1 MMMAQ
6 YKFTSGDLFSDV
18 ALAPGMFL
26 KGKLSLLSPRT
37 KDIKSVKSIFEKT
50 KHS

>member
-1 MMMAQ
+1 MAQ
-6 YKFTSGDLFSDV
+6 YKLTSGDLFSDV

-37 KDIKSVKSIFEKT
+37 KDMKSVKNIFEKT
-50 KHS
+50 KSI